1 MATRARVIL
10 PSPPPWHAL
19 PNALQKRERYE
30 AGADYLADPLK
41 ILIADAPEVAVAEIV
56 SGYIVTPRLN
66 PAGRKEPHRA
76 CALRADSVLFPII
89 RVPVLMELN
98 SSLCGLSETHLHR
111 YDTYFTFYFLDPDLL
126 CTQVHSHPA

>member
-66 PAGRKEPHRA
+66 PAGRKEPPPRL
-76 CALRADSVLFPII
+76 CAARRFRII
-89 RVPVLMELN
+89 SNYSGTR
-98 SSLCGLSETHLHR
+98 S
-111 YDTYFTFYFLDPDLL
+111 
-126 CTQVHSHPA
+126 

>member
-19 PNALQKRERYE
+19 PNALHKRERYE

-66 PAGRKEPHRA
+66 PAGRKEPHHA
-76 CALRADSVLFPII
+76 CALRADSVLFRNFQLFGYGPDASLTARYAAYLKLTSTDTIPIL
-89 RVPVLMELN
+89 P
-98 SSLCGLSETHLHR
+98 S
-111 YDTYFTFYFLDPDLL
+111 TF
-126 CTQVHSHPA
+126 

>member
-1 MATRARVIL
+1 MCPKGKYYRHIRCGLRRDVATRARVIL

-66 PAGRKEPHRA
+66 PAGRKEPHHAAVR
-76 CALRADSVLFPII
+76 CAPIPYYFAI
-89 RVPVLMELN
+89 SNYSGTVLM
-98 SSLCGLSETHLHR
+98 R
-111 YDTYFTFYFLDPDLL
+111 
-126 CTQVHSHPA
+126 A